1 MVTSRELDR
10 TIPLQGS
17 HDSHAAA
24 IHDGAIHDKGSVDA
38 FRRALQQWVT
48 AISSPPMHHESRTE
62 RQEHQRQNGYKA
74 IGLSLSQTCQSNYQ
88 SCVLHKPSPS

>member
-1 MVTSRELDR
+1 
-10 TIPLQGS
+10 
-17 HDSHAAA
+17 
-24 IHDGAIHDKGSVDA
+24 
-38 FRRALQQWVT
+38 
-48 AISSPPMHHESRTE
+48 MHHESRTE

>member
-10 TIPLQGS
+10 TNSASRS
-17 HDSHAAA
+17 HDSDAVA

-48 AISSPPMHHESRTE
+48 AISFTPNAP
-62 RQEHQRQNGYKA
+62 
-74 IGLSLSQTCQSNYQ
+74 
-88 SCVLHKPSPS
+88 